1 MLLAQTPPVDTT
13 SPTTWIIVAI
23 VVIVIVAILGVVASR
38 RRSQTLRTRFGP
50 EYDRTV
56 EETGSRQRAEA
67 ELAARQQRAKK
78 LDLRELT
85 PGARDRYADA
95 WREVQARFVDR
106 PGDAVRD
113 ADRLITDV
121 MRDRGYPVDD
131 LNRRYEDLSVDH
143 AAVLDNYRTAN
154 DIAQRN
160 ARGETSTEDLRQAM
174 VAFRALFAD
183 LLGTDPVNPGG
194 TVEGR
199 IVEPRRSDARPG
211 GVER

>member
-1 MLLAQTPPVDTT
+1 MLLAQTPPITGT
-13 SPTTWIIVAI
+13 SSTTWIIVAV
-23 VVIVIVAILGVVASR
+23 VVILIVALLAVAASR
-38 RRSQTLRTRFGP
+38 RRSEALQKRFGP

-56 EETGSRQRAEA
+56 EQTGSRQRAEA

-85 PGARDRYADA
+85 PGARSRYADA
-95 WREVQARFVDR
+95 WREVQARFVDQ
-106 PGDAVRD
+106 PSDAVRD
-113 ADRLITDV
+113 GDRLVTDV

-131 LNRRYEDLSVDH
+131 MHRRYEDLSVDH

-154 DIAQRN
+154 EIAQRN
-160 ARGETSTEDLRQAM
+160 ATGGASTEDLRRAM
-174 VAFRALFAD
+174 VSYRALFAD
-183 LLGTDPVNPGG
+183 LLGADPVNTGG

-199 IVEPRRSDARPG
+199 IVEPRRSDVRPG